1 MKNRTR
7 EYLSLPI
14 SELESRLRSCQDET
28 VNMRFNLAT
37 RKATNYARL
46 KVLRKEIAQL
56 KYFIDMKRRAGQ
68 DAV

>member
-1 MKNRTR
+1 MKQQTR
-7 EYLSLPI
+7 EYLGLPI
-14 SELESRLRSCQDET
+14 SELEERLRARQDET

-37 RKATNYARL
+37 RKANNYARL
-46 KVLRKEIAQL
+46 KVIRREIAQL

>member
-1 MKNRTR
+1 MKQQTR
-7 EYLSLPI
+7 EYLGLPI
-14 SELESRLRSCQDET
+14 SELEDRLRARQDET

-37 RKATNYARL
+37 RKASNYARL
-46 KVLRKEIAQL
+46 KVLRREIAQL